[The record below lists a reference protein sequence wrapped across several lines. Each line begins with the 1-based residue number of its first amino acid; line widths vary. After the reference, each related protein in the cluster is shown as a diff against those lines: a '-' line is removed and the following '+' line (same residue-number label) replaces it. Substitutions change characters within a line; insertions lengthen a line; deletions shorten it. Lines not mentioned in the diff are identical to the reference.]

1 MASNSV
7 RESDSETVEIS
18 PPNLW
23 WLSILA
29 ALLVAA
35 TAYAQFQIERYTAGK
50 GKSWLTRALLLAV
63 GIALGYVMW
72 KSEGP
77 LHGPSG
83 LLLFL
88 IGLGLVHLPA
98 SFILFIKQ
106 LRGSGGS

>member
-1 MASNSV
+1 MASNWI
-7 RESDSETVEIS
+7 RESDLETIELS
-18 PPNLW
+18 PPNIW

-29 ALLVAA
+29 VLLVAA

-50 GKSWLTRALLLAV
+50 AKSWLTRALLLAV
-63 GIALGYVMW
+63 GIALGYVML
-72 KSEGP
+72 KSDSP
-77 LHGPSG
+77 AHGPSG

-106 LRGSGGS
+106 LRGSGRS